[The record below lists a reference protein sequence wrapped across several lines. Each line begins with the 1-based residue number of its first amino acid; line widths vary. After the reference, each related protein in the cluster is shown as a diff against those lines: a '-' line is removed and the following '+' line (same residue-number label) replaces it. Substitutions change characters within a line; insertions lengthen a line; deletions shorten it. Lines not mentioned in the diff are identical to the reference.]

1 MAFTSWKNFRLNFRI
16 DTIFIKLFK
25 LKAIIILSFSF
36 LFFFACEDK
45 DEKDR
50 PKELVGT
57 WYVHE
62 MNSQLKMTSS
72 IDQVGRDPFSKG
84 ISSLSVKGGASD
96 ILLEY
101 MMPQFDPSTGET
113 GILITNQPIFDQSQD
128 QTFPMAMLMLGENDL
143 GEKQIMMQ
151 VAYSENSA
159 GIYMNASNY
168 SFNEQDHSIS
178 INNETLYSV
187 NIITGEI
194 DKSDF
199 LTINGS
205 FKPKSIQLSKNI
217 SATFPFPLFDF
228 TSESQDS
235 WKLEENGNAT
245 LTSVD
250 LDDGQTD
257 NEDGEWYVVED
268 TLFIIVKGIDD
279 YDQSEYL
286 DIIVLKY
293 ELNGSNLLLSRE
305 ASVCEIFDEEDPDDY
320 DPSDGNCIP
329 QFEMMFGLKIN
340 SLSELNMFQQVKLN
354 QTPHSALNLKSMK
367 KFDVDQLMDQFR
379 KLRLK

>member
-1 MAFTSWKNFRLNFRI
+1 
-16 DTIFIKLFK
+16 
-25 LKAIIILSFSF
+25 
-36 LFFFACEDK
+36 
-45 DEKDR
+45 
-50 PKELVGT
+50 
-57 WYVHE
+57 
-62 MNSQLKMTSS
+62 
-72 IDQVGRDPFSKG
+72 
-84 ISSLSVKGGASD
+84 
-96 ILLEY
+96 
-101 MMPQFDPSTGET
+101 
-113 GILITNQPIFDQSQD
+113 
-128 QTFPMAMLMLGENDL
+128 
-143 GEKQIMMQ
+143 
-151 VAYSENSA
+151 
-159 GIYMNASNY
+159 MNASNY

-245 LTSVD
+245 LTSVN

-293 ELNGSNLLLSRE
+293 ELNGSDLFLSRE
-305 ASVCEIFDEEDPDDY
+305 ASICEMFDEEDPDDS
-320 DPSDGNCIP
+320 DPSDGNCIS

>member
-1 MAFTSWKNFRLNFRI
+1 M
-16 DTIFIKLFK
+16 KLFK
-25 LKAIIILSFSF
+25 IKAIIILSFSF

-113 GILITNQPIFDQSQD
+113 GIIITNQPIFDQSED

-168 SFNEQDHSIS
+168 SFNEQDHTIL

-305 ASVCEIFDEEDPDDY
+305 ASVCEMFDEEDPDDS
-320 DPSDGNCIP
+320 DPSDGNCIS

>member
-1 MAFTSWKNFRLNFRI
+1 M
-16 DTIFIKLFK
+16 KLFK
-25 LKAIIILSFSF
+25 IKAIIILSFSF

-113 GILITNQPIFDQSQD
+113 GIIITNQPIFDQSED

-187 NIITGEI
+187 NIITG
-194 DKSDF
+194 
-199 LTINGS
+199 
-205 FKPKSIQLSKNI
+205 
-217 SATFPFPLFDF
+217 
-228 TSESQDS
+228 
-235 WKLEENGNAT
+235 
-245 LTSVD
+245 
-250 LDDGQTD
+250 
-257 NEDGEWYVVED
+257 
-268 TLFIIVKGIDD
+268 
-279 YDQSEYL
+279 
-286 DIIVLKY
+286 
-293 ELNGSNLLLSRE
+293 
-305 ASVCEIFDEEDPDDY
+305 
-320 DPSDGNCIP
+320 
-329 QFEMMFGLKIN
+329 
-340 SLSELNMFQQVKLN
+340 
-354 QTPHSALNLKSMK
+354 
-367 KFDVDQLMDQFR
+367 
-379 KLRLK
+379 

>member
-1 MAFTSWKNFRLNFRI
+1 M
-16 DTIFIKLFK
+16 KLFK
-25 LKAIIILSFSF
+25 IKAIIILSFSF

-113 GILITNQPIFDQSQD
+113 GIIITNQPIFDQSQD

-205 FKPKSIQLSKNI
+205 FKPKSIQLFGPVTASGNI
-217 SATFPFPLFDF
+217 S
-228 TSESQDS
+228 
-235 WKLEENGNAT
+235 AT
-245 LTSVD
+245 LTSVN

-305 ASVCEIFDEEDPDDY
+305 ASICEMFDEEAPDDS
-320 DPSDGNCIP
+320 DPSDGNCIS